1 MTTRRRLRGLNREEP
16 YDSGVQTLEVP
27 SDPEFAEALRQS
39 FADIET
45 GRVRSLDEVA
55 RRLHL
60 NRKPP
65 RKTR

>member
-16 YDSGVQTLEVP
+16 YDSVVQTLEVQ
-27 SDPEFAEALRQS
+27 SDPELAEALRQS